1 MSKITI
7 RFVSILVLVIGAMV
21 LIIPSAITQDRSGP
35 EDKHEA
41 ECACVPFGGTVYGW
55 HTEAGWV
62 ATGTF
67 ALGRESKQVGLMAVN
82 TTPADYDKNLYI
94 WIGTEQHTYDFG
106 HGNTFQSPVNYVA
119 EHVNDAV
126 SASGVFHVMEVG
138 TISKGTGIFE
148 HAYGHWTMQGP
159 FGPSVI
165 LPSNIQVG
173 QGGDGL
179 YWIGQYHGTICGPK
193 VNEESK

>member
-7 RFVSILVLVIGAMV
+7 RFVSILVLAFGALV
-21 LIIPSAITQDRSGP
+21 LIIPLAITQDRSGP

-55 HTEAGWV
+55 HTAAGWV

-67 ALGRESKQVGLMAVN
+67 TVGRKSNQVGVLAVN
-82 TTPADYDKNLYI
+82 TTFTDNGFI
-94 WIGTEQHTYDFG
+94 WTGTEQHTYDFG
-106 HGNTFQSPVNYVA
+106 HGNTFQSPADFVA

-126 SASGVFHVMEVG
+126 SASGVFHIMEIG
-138 TISKGTGIFE
+138 SISKGTGIFE

-159 FGPSVI
+159 FGPAVT
-165 LPSNIQVG
+165 LPGNIHPG
-173 QGGDGL
+173 SDADGL
-179 YWIGQYHGTICGPK
+179 FWIGQYHGTVCGPK
-193 VNEESK
+193 VSEESK